1 MASSTGSD
9 SISANTPVNS
19 RSRSGSTSA
28 SVRSY
33 GTVTIVASQSRNDS
47 MFKIPTLDDVITAE
61 DTPLLASANGTSQQ
75 VWAIALKEAWV
86 LIRYAVPIICTMLLE
101 YSFIVTSVV
110 TIGHL
115 STEKLAGAALGEITA
130 GVTGL
135 SIIQGFACALDS
147 LLPQAW
153 TGEHPSHVGLWTQ
166 RMMILMTAL
175 LVPILAVWLNAEHI
189 YLYLRQDPEVARLA
203 ALYLKYASFQLP
215 CFAFNTVIRRYFQ
228 AQGLMHVPSL
238 ITIVVAPINVTLNY
252 LLVWGPEPVRL
263 EFIGAPIATSF
274 SISLMSILYLTY
286 GFFTPR
292 KAWHPISSKSFSCL
306 PKLFGMGL
314 VGVGQSAAEWW
325 SWELVS
331 LAASQLG
338 PTTLAAQ
345 SVLVVTSSTA
355 YQVPAALGV
364 ASAVRIGNLLGA
376 GNAREALVASRV
388 ATGLGLIQSLILAFV
403 MLRCIFMSLHSRL
416 AGLFNNDEA
425 VAKLVSRIVPL
436 LAAYQIVDGIAAVT
450 AGILRAC
457 GKIATGALSNFIGYY
472 ILGIPLGIYLAFTH
486 HLGLGGLWIGLAT
499 ALAFVAVVLSIVM
512 LRLDWDVQVQ
522 EAKERVEAGD
532 GPAEEQIHA

>member
-1 MASSTGSD
+1 
-9 SISANTPVNS
+9 
-19 RSRSGSTSA
+19 
-28 SVRSY
+28 
-33 GTVTIVASQSRNDS
+33 
-47 MFKIPTLDDVITAE
+47 
-61 DTPLLASANGTSQQ
+61 
-75 VWAIALKEAWV
+75 
-86 LIRYAVPIICTMLLE
+86 MLLE

-175 LVPILAVWLNAEHI
+175 LVPILGVWLNAEYI

-215 CFAFNTVIRRYFQ
+215 CFAFNAVIRRYFQ
-228 AQGLMHVPSL
+228 AQGLMHVPSI
-238 ITIVVAPINVTLNY
+238 ITIVIAPINITLNY

-263 EFIGAPIATSF
+263 GFIGAPMATSI
-274 SISLMSILYLTY
+274 SISLMSILYLIY

-292 KAWHPISSKSFSCL
+292 KAWHPISSKSFTCL

-376 GNAREALVASRV
+376 GNARGALVASRV
-388 ATGLGLIQSLILAFV
+388 ATGLGLIQSLILA
-403 MLRCIFMSLHSRL
+403 CIFMSLHSRL

-532 GPAEEQIHA
+532 GPAEEQVHA

>member
-1 MASSTGSD
+1 MTSLAGTST
-9 SISANTPVNS
+9 NTPVTS

-33 GTVTIVASQSRNDS
+33 GTATVVASQSRSDS
-47 MFKIPTLDDVITAE
+47 MFKIPTLSDIIVAE
-61 DTPLLASANGTSQQ
+61 DTPLLATASRVSGRQTWTA
-75 VWAIALKEAWV
+75 VLKEAWV

-101 YSFIVTSVV
+101 YSFTVISVV

-115 STEKLAGAALGEITA
+115 STEKLAGAALGDITA

-135 SIIQGFACALDS
+135 SVVQGFACALDS

-166 RMMILMTAL
+166 RMLVLMAVII
-175 LVPILAVWLNAEHI
+175 VPILAIWLNAEHI
-189 YLYLRQDPEVARLA
+189 LLHLRQDPEVARLA

-215 CFAFNTVIRRYFQ
+215 CFAFNAVCRRYFQ
-228 AQGLMHVPSL
+228 AQGLMHVPSA
-238 ITIVVAPINVTLNY
+238 ITIVIAPINIALNY
-252 LLVWGPEPVRL
+252 LLVWGPEPIRL
-263 EFIGAPIATSF
+263 GFIGAPIATSL
-274 SISLMSILYLTY
+274 SISLMSSLYIIY
-286 GFFTPR
+286 AIFTPST
-292 KAWHPISSKSFSCL
+292 AWHPISSKSFACL
-306 PKLFGMGL
+306 PKLFAMGL

-325 SWELVS
+325 SWELIS

-376 GNAREALVASRV
+376 GHAREAFIASRA
-388 ATGLGLIQSLILAFV
+388 ATGLAFV
-403 MLRCIFMSLHSRL
+403 QGLVLGGIFLSLHSRL
-416 AGLFNNDEA
+416 AGLFNNDEE
-425 VAKLVSRIVPL
+425 VAKLVSGIVPL
-436 LAAYQIVDGIAAVT
+436 LAGYQVLDGTAAVT
-450 AGILRAC
+450 AGMLRAC

-472 ILGIPLGIYLAFTH
+472 ILGIPLGVYLAFVH

-499 ALAFVAVVLSIVM
+499 ALLFVAVVLHAVL

-522 EAKERVEAGD
+522 EAKERVEAGE
-532 GPAEEQIHA
+532 GPVGEHVHA

>member
-1 MASSTGSD
+1 MTSSTGGTSV
-9 SISANTPVNS
+9 NTPITS

-28 SVRSY
+28 SLKSY
-33 GTVTIVASQSRNDS
+33 GTTTVVASQSRNDS
-47 MFKIPTLDDVITAE
+47 MFKIPTLGDVVTAE
-61 DTPLLASANGTSQQ
+61 DTPLLANANRTLRRQA
-75 VWAIALKEAWV
+75 WAAVLKEALV
-86 LIRYAVPIICTMLLE
+86 LIRYAVPIICTMLIE

-115 STEKLAGAALGEITA
+115 STEMLAGAALGEITA

-135 SIIQGFACALDS
+135 SVVQGFACALDS

-166 RMMILMTAL
+166 RMMVLMSAL
-175 LVPILAVWLNAEHI
+175 IVPILAIWLNAEHI

-215 CFAFNTVIRRYFQ
+215 CFAFNAVIRRYFQ
-228 AQGLMHVPSL
+228 AQGLMHVPSV
-238 ITIVVAPINVTLNY
+238 ITIIIAPINITTNY
-252 LLVWGPEPVRL
+252 LLVWGPEPIRL
-263 EFIGAPIATSF
+263 GFIGAPIATSL
-274 SISLMSILYLTY
+274 SISLMSVLYLIY
-286 GFFTPR
+286 AFFTPNT
-292 KAWHPISSKSFSCL
+292 AWHPISSKSLACL

-338 PTTLAAQ
+338 PTSLAAQ

-376 GNAREALVASRV
+376 GRAREALVASRV
-388 ATGLGLIQSLILAFV
+388 ATGLALAQSLVLAS
-403 MLRCIFMSLHSRL
+403 IFLSLHYRL
-416 AGLFNNDEA
+416 PRLFNNDET
-425 VAKLVSRIVPL
+425 VARLVSSIVPL
-436 LAAYQIVDGIAAVT
+436 LAAYQ
-450 AGILRAC
+450 
-457 GKIATGALSNFIGYY
+457 
-472 ILGIPLGIYLAFTH
+472 
-486 HLGLGGLWIGLAT
+486 
-499 ALAFVAVVLSIVM
+499 
-512 LRLDWDVQVQ
+512 
-522 EAKERVEAGD
+522 
-532 GPAEEQIHA
+532 

>member
-1 MASSTGSD
+1 
-9 SISANTPVNS
+9 
-19 RSRSGSTSA
+19 
-28 SVRSY
+28 
-33 GTVTIVASQSRNDS
+33 
-47 MFKIPTLDDVITAE
+47 
-61 DTPLLASANGTSQQ
+61 
-75 VWAIALKEAWV
+75 
-86 LIRYAVPIICTMLLE
+86 MLLE

-175 LVPILAVWLNAEHI
+175 LVPILVVWLNAEYI

-252 LLVWGPEPVRL
+252 LLVWGPEPIRL
-263 EFIGAPIATSF
+263 EYAIHLVLAVHTPTLTSISMLRFIGAPIATSF
-274 SISLMSILYLTY
+274 SISLMSILYLIY

-292 KAWHPISSKSFSCL
+292 KAWHPISSKSFTCL

-388 ATGLGLIQSLILAFV
+388 ATGLGLVQSLILA
-403 MLRCIFMSLHSRL
+403 CIFMSLHSRL

-532 GPAEEQIHA
+532 GSAEEQ